1 MLCALQPLMSNTNLK
16 YPAAA
21 AVSTTVE
28 STEQPKQ
35 ESNDNQVWI
44 IDRESAV
51 GFVLLGTPAG

>member
-1 MLCALQPLMSNTNLK
+1 MSNTNLK
-16 YPAAA
+16 YPTAA

-28 STEQPKQ
+28 STEQPKH

-51 GFVLLGTPAG
+51 GFVLHGTPAG